1 MNEHCTSPNES
12 RTLMQFYNIK
22 AIRSL
27 DAKKIV
33 FFFITVKK
41 GYTNMRVTPTSITK
55 IIIN

>member
-33 FFFITVKK
+33 FFSLTVKK

>member
-22 AIRSL
+22 SIRSL

-33 FFFITVKK
+33 SFFRTVKK
-41 GYTNMRVTPTSITK
+41 RIY
-55 IIIN
+55 